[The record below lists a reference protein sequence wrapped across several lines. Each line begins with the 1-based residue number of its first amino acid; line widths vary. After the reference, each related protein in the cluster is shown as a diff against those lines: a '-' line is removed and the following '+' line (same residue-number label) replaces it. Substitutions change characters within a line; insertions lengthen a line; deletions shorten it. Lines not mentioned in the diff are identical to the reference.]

1 MTVFWG
7 VFCIV
12 FALFANQL
20 GSLIVMVNQ
29 VGSLFYGT
37 MLAVFLIAFY
47 FKHVGATA
55 MFWAAL
61 VSQATVFI
69 CAATLSIAWLW
80 WNVIGAAVGVGAALI
95 FQAALPRSLTSSTPP
110 RSA

>member
-1 MTVFWG
+1 MTIFWG

-12 FALFANQL
+12 FALFANRL
-20 GSLIVMVNQ
+20 GSLIVVVNQ

-37 MLAVFLIAFY
+37 MLAVFLTAFY
-47 FKHVGATA
+47 LKHVGGKA

-69 CAATLSIAWLW
+69 CAATLSVAWLW
-80 WNVIGAAVGVGAALI
+80 WNVIGCTVGVAAALL
-95 FQAALPRSLTSSTPP
+95 FQAFLPPAPTPVP
-110 RSA
+110 AE